1 MFRPGKHL
9 RIQAGLLLAVLLLFP
24 GSLALGRN
32 RGNPGWGLEIRG
44 GLLAHD
50 VDHLWS
56 NLHVEKGIDFN
67 LELVLLIPSLRVL
80 SGCIC
85 PNLGATVNSLGN
97 TSKVYAGFL
106 WEWMTREGIFLA
118 LGLGAA
124 VHDGELN
131 DPVPGRKLLGARVLF
146 RVPLELGYR
155 LNQRWRIS
163 LMFSH
168 ISNGYTAEYNQG
180 LDVLG
185 LRIIYRL

>member
-1 MFRPGKHL
+1 MLWGIPQL
-9 RIQAGLLLAVLLLFP
+9 RAAARERTERKWTVEL
-24 GSLALGRN
+24 
-32 RGNPGWGLEIRG
+32 RG

-56 NLHVEKGIDFN
+56 NLHMEGGVDFN
-67 LELVLLIPSLRVL
+67 LEMVLFHPLLKLLAGS
-80 SGCIC
+80 IC
-85 PNLGATVNSLGN
+85 PNLGVTVNTLGF
-97 TSKVYAGFL
+97 TSKLYVGFL
-106 WEWMTREGIFLA
+106 WEWETRAGLFLD

-131 DPVPGRKLLGARVLF
+131 DVEPGRKLLGSRILF
-146 RVPLELGYR
+146 RIPIEVGIR
-155 LNQRWRIS
+155 LSRRWRIS

-185 LRIIYRL
+185 LRIVYRL